1 MTEKILSKREMP
13 ERLMSKIYHDMI
25 MPEETQKI
33 RMEVREF
40 VNKEVIP
47 IAHELG
53 ARTEDKKHFPYEL
66 IEKMGKSGILGIPF
80 SKEVGGRG
88 LEYPVCGTIV
98 AMEEL
103 AYASN
108 SLAAIY
114 DVQCMLCGNGLTYGS
129 DYIKDRYLKPLIKGE
144 KIGSFAT
151 TEPDAS
157 TDLSVR
163 TVTTTAEKVGDKW
176 IINGRKR
183 FISNSPVASYVA
195 LLCRTGETITEFVVD
210 LDAPGV
216 TVGEPDK
223 KIGNKG
229 QLTADIYFDDV
240 EVGDENRLGDVG
252 KGLRIALATL
262 TFGRI
267 GIASTG
273 VGMAQ
278 SALDE
283 VVDYFKHR
291 EAFGKKLGQFQYWQ
305 FKIVD
310 WMTAIENARNLTYKA
325 ARRRDE
331 GLEFPE
337 PESAMAKFYAT
348 QIAGD
353 IARDAVQAFGGY
365 GFLNELAA
373 DGSTYKVAEIYRDSK
388 IAEIYEGTNEIQKVI
403 IARQVFGKEFTG

>member
-1 MTEKILSKREMP
+1 LR
-13 ERLMSKIYHDMI
+13 
-25 MPEETQKI
+25 
-33 RMEVREF
+33 
-40 VNKEVIP
+40 
-47 IAHELG
+47 
-53 ARTEDKKHFPYEL
+53 
-66 IEKMGKSGILGIPF
+66 
-80 SKEVGGRG
+80 
-88 LEYPVCGTIV
+88 
-98 AMEEL
+98 
-103 AYASN
+103 
-108 SLAAIY
+108 
-114 DVQCMLCGNGLTYGS
+114 
-129 DYIKDRYLKPLIKGE
+129 PLIKGE

-157 TDLSVR
+157 TDLSVL
-163 TVTTTAEKVGDKW
+163 TVTTTAESSGDKW

-195 LLCRTGETITEFVVD
+195 LLCRTGDTITEFVVD

-216 TVGEPDK
+216 RVGEPDK

-229 QLTADIYFDDV
+229 QLTADIYFNNV
-240 EVGDENRLGDVG
+240 VVGDENRLGDVG
-252 KGLRIALATL
+252 RGLRIALATL

-267 GIASTG
+267 GIAATG

-283 VVDYFKHR
+283 VVEYFKKR

-337 PESAMAKFYAT
+337 PESAMAKYYAT

-353 IARDAVQAFGGY
+353 IAREAVQAFGGY
-365 GFLNELAA
+365 GFMNELGA
-373 DGSTYKVAEIYRDSK
+373 DGSIFKVAEIYRDSK